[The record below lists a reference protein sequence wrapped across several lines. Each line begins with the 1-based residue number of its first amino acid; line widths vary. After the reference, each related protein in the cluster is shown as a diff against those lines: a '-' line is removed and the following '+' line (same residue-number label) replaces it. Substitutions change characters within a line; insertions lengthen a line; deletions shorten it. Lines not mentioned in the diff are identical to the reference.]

1 MEEALTNTL
10 ATAAPVVQAA
20 VPGADIPTW
29 FVVVL
34 GMVIVFIGLICLI
47 ALISFMGAIMKKVN
61 AKHETAAEAAAPA
74 AVLRKRDIPQPRRA
88 GGGDLRRPGRRAG
101 QGCQGDPYSQHQKG
115 IKNERKQSSMKKY
128 RVNVNG
134 TQYDI
139 TLEVLEGEAAA
150 AAPKA
155 APAAAPA
162 APAAK
167 APAGAQAINA
177 PMPGTILAVNV
188 KPGQAVKRGD
198 VLVVLEAMKME
209 NEIMA
214 PNDGTVGT
222 VNVAKGQSVQ
232 SGATLLTLA

>member
-1 MEEALTNTL
+1 
-10 ATAAPVVQAA
+10 
-20 VPGADIPTW
+20 
-29 FVVVL
+29 
-34 GMVIVFIGLICLI
+34 
-47 ALISFMGAIMKKVN
+47 
-61 AKHETAAEAAAPA
+61 
-74 AVLRKRDIPQPRRA
+74 
-88 GGGDLRRPGRRAG
+88 
-101 QGCQGDPYSQHQKG
+101 
-115 IKNERKQSSMKKY
+115 MKKY

-150 AAPKA
+150 ASPKA

-232 SGATLLTLA
+232 SGATLLTLD